1 MPVMLADLLLVL
13 AGYFE
18 GGFVGFRTAVGEE
31 NDIVAFQ
38 PFVQLLGQG
47 DGRHMALR
55 EREIRQAKELI
66 ISRFR
71 QFLAPIANID
81 TPQAGH
87 AVQKFVPVDIRHP

>member
-1 MPVMLADLLLVL
+1 MQKSAAQRLVFIFPLCLAGSRERAKRAAMIAPVAGDEFMTVMLADLLLVL

-55 EREIRQAKELI
+55 
-66 ISRFR
+66 
-71 QFLAPIANID
+71 
-81 TPQAGH
+81 
-87 AVQKFVPVDIRHP
+87 